1 MLIKFVVRKLDH
13 TVQRRP
19 GAHEPNERTRS
30 NQEHLPLTHKINSY
44 ESVQFHVDTPSTAF
58 TSTD

>member
-19 GAHEPNERTRS
+19 GAHEPSERTRS
-30 NQEHLPLTHKINSY
+30 NQEHLPLTHHINSY
-44 ESVQFHVDTPSTAF
+44 ESI
-58 TSTD
+58 